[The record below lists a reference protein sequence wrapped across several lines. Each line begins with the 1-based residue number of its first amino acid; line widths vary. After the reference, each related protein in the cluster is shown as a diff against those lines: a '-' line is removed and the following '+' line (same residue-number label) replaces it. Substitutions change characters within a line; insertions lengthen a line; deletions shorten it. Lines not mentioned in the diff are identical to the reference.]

1 MSKVIYTHARVLT
14 CDAAFS
20 RAQAV
25 VVENGKIVAVGSH
38 DDLLSLA
45 DAHSRVIN
53 LNGAT
58 LLPGFNDAHCHAL
71 SFGLSLDSVLLST
84 PPVGNIP
91 DIVAQLQKRAD
102 ETTGNGEFW
111 LRGRGYDQNKLDEK
125 RHPTRRELDKA
136 AGGEAFIILTQTSG
150 HAVTVN
156 SRVLQKAGITRET
169 PDPPGG
175 TIVRDADGEPT
186 GVLLENAM
194 GLAHAVAP
202 ARTHGD
208 KVAALGKASRALH
221 ALGITSATEAS
232 TGLDDLAVF
241 RDAAQS
247 GELTA
252 RCALM
257 MLIEQLADGKRTRT
271 PEELRDGIES
281 DFVHVGPAKLFSDGA
296 LTTRTALLRASY
308 ADDELNLG
316 TAMWETERLETMVG
330 DAHAAGWQ
338 IASHAIGDAA
348 IDVCLDAYG
357 KALRARP
364 RADARHRIEHAM
376 LLWPDQVDRMARLG
390 VLPVYQPEFI
400 AWLGDAYI
408 AGLGRKRANRLMPYT
423 STQAVGLPL
432 IFSSDL
438 PVVPGPP
445 LIGIASAVT
454 RRTPNGEILDARH
467 CVSVP
472 DALRAYTS
480 GGAFS
485 FFQEGVKGELVPGQ
499 CADFVILSADPTTL
513 PPDEWADGVQVQ
525 ATLVGGNV
533 VFGEM

>member
-1 MSKVIYTHARVLT
+1 MSKVIYTNSSVLT
-14 CDAAFS
+14 CDARFS

-25 VVENGKIVAVGSH
+25 AFENGKIVAVGSH
-38 DDLLSLA
+38 DDVLNLS
-45 DAHSRVIN
+45 HSRVVN

-71 SFGLSLDSVLLST
+71 SFGLSLDSVSLST
-84 PPVGNIP
+84 PPVKNIS
-91 DIVAQLQKRAD
+91 DIVAKLQKRAD
-102 ETTGNGEFW
+102 ETTAGNGERW

-125 RHPTRRELDKA
+125 RHPTRQELDKA

-175 TIVRDADGEPT
+175 TIARDANGEPT

-194 GLAHAVAP
+194 GLAFAVAP
-202 ARTHGD
+202 ARTHAD
-208 KVAALGKASRALH
+208 KVVALGKASRALH
-221 ALGITSATEAS
+221 AMGITSASEAS
-232 TGLDDLAVF
+232 AGLADLAVF
-241 RDAAQS
+241 RDAAQA
-247 GELTA
+247 GVLTA

-257 MLIEQLADGKRTRT
+257 MLIEQLTDSERTLT
-271 PEELRDGIES
+271 PDELRDGIES
-281 DFVHVGPAKLFSDGA
+281 DFVHVGPAKVFSDGA
-296 LTTRTALLRASY
+296 LTTRTALLRAPY
-308 ADDELNLG
+308 TDDESNFG

-338 IASHAIGDAA
+338 IAAHAIGDAA
-348 IDVCLDAYG
+348 IDVCLNAYG
-357 KALRARP
+357 KALRTHPRP
-364 RADARHRIEHAM
+364 DARHRIEHAM
-376 LLWPDQVDRMARLG
+376 LLWPDQIDRMVRLG

-408 AGLGRKRANRLMPYT
+408 AGLGRTRANRLMPYA
-423 STQAVGLPL
+423 STQAAGLPL

-438 PVVPGPP
+438 PVVPGLP
-445 LIGIASAVT
+445 LVGLASAVT
-454 RRTPNGEILDARH
+454 RRTPSGETLTPGLA
-467 CVSVP
+467 VSVP

-485 FFQEGVKGELVPGQ
+485 FFQEGVKGEIALGQ
-499 CADFVILSADPTTL
+499 CADFVVLSADPTLL
-513 PPDEWADGVQVQ
+513 PPNEWPDAVQVQ
-525 ATLVGGNV
+525 ATIVGGAV
-533 VFGEM
+533 VFGNV